1 MSVEDA
7 AKIVM
12 SAGLITP
19 DEQQQKL
26 SALAAEARA
35 E

>member
-1 MSVEDA
+1 
-7 AKIVM
+7 M

-26 SALAAEARA
+26 KALANEARTSDDPKP
-35 E
+35 EV